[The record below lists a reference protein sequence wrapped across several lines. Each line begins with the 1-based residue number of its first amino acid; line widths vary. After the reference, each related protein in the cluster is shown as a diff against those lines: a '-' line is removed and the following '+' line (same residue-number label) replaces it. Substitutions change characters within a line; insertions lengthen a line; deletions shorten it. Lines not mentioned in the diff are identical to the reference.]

1 MLHTFLE
8 PSISSILV
16 LTVIQDRSNWQME
29 RNQTEEAE
37 EFLSELKNFSD
48 NLSVKASLLEKDK
61 HFWIDLFS
69 NLTRQKDEL
78 QAIGKCSRN
87 RLYPSH

>member
-8 PSISSILV
+8 PSIYSTLV

-37 EFLSELKNFSD
+37 KFLSELKSFSD
-48 NLSVKASLLEKDK
+48 NLSVKASQLEKDK

-69 NLTRQKDEL
+69 NLTHQKDEL
-78 QAIGKCSRN
+78 QAICKCSCN
-87 RLYPSH
+87 RLYTLH